1 MLGTFRP
8 IGVSLPFPKIESMSD
23 DEVELSSSRIS
34 DTTPSTATMITDT
47 TPSTATTI
55 TDTTPST
62 ATTITDTTPSTAT
75 TITDKDNGIEH
86 ETNTETT
93 RIKVEELS
101 EDSLEKTLEI
111 DCKSVAIGLEEKEV
125 ASQEVTKSNYFPSS
139 LLQRLER
146 TLDQVLETKTKQKT
160 EVQLTTDFIPEEEK
174 TENCLV
180 HLDQGLEGNVLES
193 KTEDQVDDL
202 KSENLEQTAD
212 LSLEGNQE
220 ETKNDPVN
228 LKQKSDRISENVSKL
243 NKKHQVDGSKSEV
256 HIKTE
261 NNSEDEKDLLN
272 FKKRLEQISGG
283 LKSETRHLMNGLKS
297 KNVQLAVDLYPAIME
312 IKNDLVEL
320 RLRLEQTFDKVR
332 ELKKKYKENTD
343 ETEEVWYEA
352 VEDLNENEK
361 FESIK
366 NNISNLKDKLQLSSR
381 KDMGLVSEHSTEKVD
396 ANLEMLKSNTVPEL
410 FKEEKKFNEELITEM
425 EVCIEELDKE
435 NTISITQSENRS
447 STDSRQEETHLNTH
461 EETQLDTEMNL
472 KETDAKT
479 VSCHDV
485 EQNNKDA
492 EETPGITQASALDK
506 TVEEEQEGVSTDNVG
521 QFQRPLFCL
530 RLTFIKATL
539 KQPIIKATY
548 HSLHIK
554 SACYPTRPKICRSQ
568 N

>member
-34 DTTPSTATMITDT
+34 DTTPSTATMITDTTPSTATTITDT

-125 ASQEVTKSNYFPSS
+125 ASQEVTKSNCFPSS

-146 TLDQVLETKTKQKT
+146 TLDQVLETKTKHKT
-160 EVQLTTDFIPEEEK
+160 EVQLTTDFNPEEEK

-180 HLDQGLEGNVLES
+180 HLDQGLEGNVLKS

-202 KSENLEQTAD
+202 NSENVEQTAD
-212 LSLEGNQE
+212 LSPEGDQE

-228 LKQKSDRISENVSKL
+228 LKQKSDRISENFLEL
-243 NKKHQVDGSKSEV
+243 NKKNQVDDSKSQV
-256 HIKTE
+256 HIKIE
-261 NNSEDEKDLLN
+261 NNPEDHEKDLLN
-272 FKKRLEQISGG
+272 FKKRLEQIPGG

-297 KNVQLAVDLYPAIME
+297 KNVQLAVDLYPAIKE

-332 ELKKKYKENTD
+332 ELKKKYQENTD
-343 ETEEVWYEA
+343 HETEEVWYEA
-352 VEDLNENEK
+352 VEDLNENKK
-361 FESIK
+361 FEGIK
-366 NNISNLKDKLQLSSR
+366 NNISNLKDKLQLSLR
-381 KDMGLVSEHSTEKVD
+381 KDIGLVSEHSTEKVD
-396 ANLEMLKSNTVPEL
+396 ANLEMLESNTVPEFL
-410 FKEEKKFNEELITEM
+410 IEETKFNKELITEM
-425 EVCIEELDKE
+425 EVCVEELDKE
-435 NTISITQSENRS
+435 KTISITKSVNRS
-447 STDSRQEETHLNTH
+447 STDSRQEETHLETQ
-461 EETQLDTEMNL
+461 EETQLDTFMNL
-472 KETDAKT
+472 KETDEKT
-479 VSCHDV
+479 ESRHEV
-485 EQNNKDA
+485 EQDNKDA
-492 EETPGITQASALDK
+492 EETRSKTQALVLNE
-506 TVEEEQEGVSTDNVG
+506 TVEEEQGGVSSDNVG
-521 QFQRPLFCL
+521 KF
-530 RLTFIKATL
+530 
-539 KQPIIKATY
+539 
-548 HSLHIK
+548 
-554 SACYPTRPKICRSQ
+554 
-568 N
+568 